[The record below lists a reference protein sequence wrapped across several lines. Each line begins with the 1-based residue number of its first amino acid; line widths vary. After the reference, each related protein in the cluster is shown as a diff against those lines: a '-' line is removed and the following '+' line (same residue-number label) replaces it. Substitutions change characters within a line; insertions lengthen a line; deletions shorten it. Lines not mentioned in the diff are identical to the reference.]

1 MDSTPPEILFAAR
14 VAPLLDAAFGSAQ
27 EYVAEHG
34 GKDLV
39 RGFGAPAAALI
50 TFRTALGW
58 PGRWVTRAQ
67 SDEVARY
74 GDPAERWAS
83 IETAAADG
91 FLELDGDELDGD
103 RFRAAARG
111 AEFLAA
117 LAGLQDR
124 LMGRRWA
131 GLDDTVA
138 RATGVFGR
146 LLDAAAETGG
156 PTYHTMAPPY
166 ETGAGPGVLLVNRMG
181 TFRYHRADAHAAAWR
196 AAGLTAAQIVALISG
211 PERERIEA
219 ETNRLAAPPFGVLA
233 SPERAALLEDLATL
247 AVSS

>member
-1 MDSTPPEILFAAR
+1 MDSSNSVAWRAEYAAR
-14 VAPLLDAAFGSAQ
+14 VAPLLDEAFRPASQ
-27 EYVAEHG
+27 YVAEHG
-34 GKDLV
+34 GRELV
-39 RGFGAPAAALI
+39 LSFGEPAAALI

-74 GDPAERWAS
+74 WDPAERWAA
-83 IETAAADG
+83 IEAAAADG
-91 FLELDGDELDGD
+91 FLELEGD
-103 RFRAAARG
+103 RFRAAPRG
-111 AEFLAA
+111 AEFLVA
-117 LAGLQDR
+117 LAGFQDR
-124 LMGRRWA
+124 LMVERWA
-131 GLDDTVA
+131 GLDATVA
-138 RATGVFGR
+138 RATEVLGR
-146 LLDAAAETGG
+146 LLEAATETGG

-166 ETGAGPGVLLVNRMG
+166 ETGAGPGVLLLNRMG

-196 AAGLTAAQIVALISG
+196 AAGLTAAQIVALTSG

-219 ETNRLAAPPFGVLA
+219 ETNRMAAPPFGVLA